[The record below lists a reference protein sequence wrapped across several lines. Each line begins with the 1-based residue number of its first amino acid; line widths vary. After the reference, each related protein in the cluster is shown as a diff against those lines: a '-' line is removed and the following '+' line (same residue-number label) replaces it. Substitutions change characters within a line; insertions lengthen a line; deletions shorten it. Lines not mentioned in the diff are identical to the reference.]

1 MLLASAMLKGGL
13 ALSLAALFLAVACAS
28 SAPDTGLPH
37 PEADPSA
44 PGMIPMECESL
55 LRSAQE
61 WGYQP
66 TGKWKPANRDQAL
79 AALRFFETFH
89 LVPSVSSD
97 FFRAFAE
104 AKVPEGEEAQKAMF
118 DQTGKA
124 QVCDFSLASQFLTEL
139 AKYPWPKADRP
150 EVAKIFHRFTLNQ
163 QAKAMPLLPRMAAIQ
178 IANVATKAGLLAGS
192 SQAYLSL
199 GKEGEKAVSQGK
211 TIDEGAT
218 YKEWLTSFQKEVQVS
233 EKLREKMARL
243 MPLP

>member
-1 MLLASAMLKGGL
+1 MLKGGL
-13 ALSLAALFLAVACAS
+13 ALTLALLLTACAGS
-28 SAPDTGLPH
+28 ATAPDSGLPH

-44 PGMIPMECESL
+44 PGMIPAECESL
-55 LRSAQE
+55 LQKAQD

-66 TGKWKPANRDQAL
+66 TGKWKPASRDQAL
-79 AALRFFETFH
+79 AALRFFEAFH
-89 LVPSVSSD
+89 LVPAVSSD

-104 AKVPEGEEAQKAMF
+104 ATIPEDEAAQKVMF

-124 QVCDFSLASQFLTEL
+124 QVCDFSLASQFMTEL
-139 AKYPWPKADRP
+139 TKYPWPKADRP
-150 EVAKIFHRFTLNQ
+150 EVAKIFHRFALNQ

-178 IANVATKAGLLAGS
+178 IFSSAIKAGLVSGS
-192 SQAYLSL
+192 YQAFVSL
-199 GKEGEKAVSQGK
+199 GREGENAVSRGK

-218 YKEWLTSFQKEVQVS
+218 YKEWLTSFQREVQAS

>member
-1 MLLASAMLKGGL
+1 MLLASVMLKGGL
-13 ALSLAALFLAVACAS
+13 ALSLALLLAACAGS
-28 SAPDTGLPH
+28 PSAPDAGLPH

-44 PGMIPMECESL
+44 PGMIPAECESL
-55 LRSAQE
+55 LQKAGE

-89 LVPSVSSD
+89 LVPAVSSD

-104 AKVPEGEEAQKAMF
+104 TTIPEDEAAQKAMF

-124 QVCDFSLASQFLTEL
+124 QVCDFSLASQFMTEL
-139 AKYPWPKADRP
+139 AKYPWPKADRA
-150 EVAKIFHRFTLNQ
+150 EVAKVFHRFALNQ

-192 SQAYLSL
+192 SQAYIAL
-199 GKEGEKAVSQGK
+199 GKEGERAVSHGK
-211 TIDEGAT
+211 SIDEGAT
-218 YKEWLTSFQKEVQVS
+218 HKEWLVSFQKEVQAS

-243 MPLP
+243 LPLP

>member
-1 MLLASAMLKGGL
+1 MLKGGI
-13 ALSLAALFLAVACAS
+13 ALSLALLLTACAGS
-28 SAPDTGLPH
+28 STAPDSGLPH
-37 PEADPSA
+37 PEADPST
-44 PGMIPMECESL
+44 PGMIPAECESL
-55 LRSAQE
+55 LQKAQE

-89 LVPSVSSD
+89 LVPTVTSD

-104 AKVPEGEEAQKAMF
+104 TTIPEAEEAQKAMF

-124 QVCDFSLASQFLTEL
+124 QVCDFSLASQFMTEL

-150 EVAKIFHRFTLNQ
+150 EVAKIFHRFALNQ

-178 IANVATKAGLLAGS
+178 ISNVAAKAGFLAGS
-192 SQAYLSL
+192 SQAYLAL
-199 GKEGEKAVSQGK
+199 GREGEKAISHGK
-211 TIDEGAT
+211 TIDEGAS
-218 YKEWLTSFQKEVQVS
+218 YKDWLTSFQKEVQTS

>member
-1 MLLASAMLKGGL
+1 MLKGGL
-13 ALSLAALFLAVACAS
+13 ALSLALLFTACAS
-28 SAPDTGLPH
+28 TSSPDAGLPH

-44 PGMIPMECESL
+44 PGMIPAECESL

-79 AALRFFETFH
+79 AALRFFENFH
-89 LVPSVSSD
+89 LVPAVSSD

-104 AKVPEGEEAQKAMF
+104 APIPAEEAAQKVMF

-124 QVCDFSLASQFLTEL
+124 QVCDFSLASQFMTEL
-139 AKYPWPKADRP
+139 TKFPWPKPDRP
-150 EVAKIFHRFTLNQ
+150 EVTKIFHRFALNQ

-178 IANVATKAGLLAGS
+178 IFSSAIKAGLVSGNY
-192 SQAYLSL
+192 QAFVSL
-199 GKEGEKAVSQGK
+199 GKEGEKAISHGK

-218 YKEWLTSFQKEVQVS
+218 YKEWLSSFQKEVQVS